1 MPPRRGRLKA
11 LLRKAGAFGRLA
23 LNVTNAVADVNPVL
37 MGVTGGIIA
46 VQRRYDIS
54 KNLLSDLQKVKKDGS
69 ELGEDIMLHLRVA
82 DLAEND
88 ALGYIL
94 RGWCLELNALAA
106 DLDSLP
112 TPQWLHAE
120 ENSRAIMAVRDD
132 IQRIRN
138 LLEHSKT
145 RNAPNLLR
153 AAADFTDLKDDL
165 RALTTK
171 LHYLLLAAW
180 VFDTRVSM
188 SLSTLACGS
197 TSCLCRRQ
205 GVESP
210 ANEG

>member
-37 MGVTGGIIA
+37 KGVTGGIIA

-54 KNLLSDLQKVKKDGS
+54 KDLLSDLQKVRKDGA
-69 ELGEDIMLHLRVA
+69 ELMEDIMLHLRIANLA
-82 DLAEND
+82 DND
-88 ALGYIL
+88 IL
-94 RGWCLELNALAA
+94 RGWCLELDVLAA

-120 ENSRAIMAVRDD
+120 ENSRAIMAARDE

-165 RALTTK
+165 RSLNTK
-171 LHYLLLAAW
+171 Y
-180 VFDTRVSM
+180 VKVN
-188 SLSTLACGS
+188 CN
-197 TSCLCRRQ
+197 CRLQ
-205 GVESP
+205 PLIASW
-210 ANEG
+210 